1 MPTLVDVATSLN
13 LPFRGD
19 AGLVLERIAPLE
31 SASASDLSFV
41 AQKKFIS
48 ALSGS
53 DAGAVLLPE
62 AWAEDYSG
70 PAIFSDDP
78 YADFAR
84 ATHLFDNRP
93 EASKR
98 VHTTAVVADS
108 AKLGDGVTI
117 DAGAIIEDGAVLA
130 DNVWVGAGVWI
141 GFGAQVGENS
151 ELRPGVRLYHN
162 TVLGADV
169 LVHADTV
176 IGSDGF
182 GFAPV
187 ADGWEKIL
195 QLGCVVVGD
204 RVEIGANCA
213 IDRGALDDTVIEDD
227 VIIDNLVHIAHGVRI
242 GRQSAVAG
250 QVGFAGGAHLGERC
264 TVGGQAGFAGH
275 ITIVDDVHI
284 GGQGLSLIH
293 I

>member
-41 AQKKFIS
+41 AQKKFVS
-48 ALSGS
+48 ALNGS

-98 VHTTAVVADS
+98 VHDTAVVADS
-108 AKLGDGVTI
+108 VKLGDGVTI
-117 DAGAIIEDGAVLA
+117 DAGAVIEDDVVLA

-141 GFGAQVGENS
+141 GCGAEVGENS

-162 TVLGADV
+162 TVLGSDV
-169 LVHADTV
+169 LVHANTV

-187 ADGWEKIL
+187 AMAGRKY
-195 QLGCVVVGD
+195 CSSVVW
-204 RVEIGANCA
+204 
-213 IDRGALDDTVIEDD
+213 
-227 VIIDNLVHIAHGVRI
+227 
-242 GRQSAVAG
+242 
-250 QVGFAGGAHLGERC
+250 
-264 TVGGQAGFAGH
+264 
-275 ITIVDDVHI
+275 
-284 GGQGLSLIH
+284 
-293 I
+293 